1 MIYKIID
8 FYHFLLRKFPSF
20 FALIYAIIFKFYL
33 KEISTK
39 KKYKKRVIV
48 LNKERFW
55 SDLEELDKS
64 NEIQFVYFDKKRI
77 SLLTEPFVKTVRKKM
92 ISSFWTDYKDETFFL
107 EYLNAHSKF
116 IFYFLKYLNFLVK
129 FDIIITPSL
138 WYLQDK
144 AFEKSSNLLNKKFII
159 LHKEN
164 TVDPNNFESKLKI
177 LNKKLIKFE
186 PNANILVYNN
196 NVKKII
202 GNTKKIN
209 IDKIFTLG
217 CPRTDNLVRLNDNIP
232 NKITLSS
239 FRYDIGSNLINKNA
253 LHPLET
259 NDLNLKLYFNKV
271 HLIFIDLASQF
282 NDTEFIIKIKY
293 EHIWKK
299 LIEDLKLQKEEKLNR
314 KIDNLKIISNEQT
327 MTEILLQSKLVVGI
341 NSLSLIEARIIGIP
355 CIIPNFKEISEYQN
369 RLLFKK
375 YFGNELVEATNER
388 DLSSKIKDYLYS
400 DFNEIYSEH
409 NKNFIEEYFGYTDK
423 KSTRRY
429 INFLLK
435 N

>member
-1 MIYKIID
+1 MIYEIINL
-8 FYHFLLRKFPSF
+8 YHFLLRKFPSF

-33 KEISTK
+33 KEITAK
-39 KKYKKRVIV
+39 KKFKKRVVV

-64 NEIQFVYFDKKRI
+64 NDIQFVYFDKKRI
-77 SLLTEPFVKTVRKKM
+77 SLLTEPFIKTVRNKM
-92 ISSFWTDYKDETFFL
+92 ISSFWIDYKDETFFL
-107 EYLNAHSKF
+107 DYLNAHSKF
-116 IFYFLKYLNFLVK
+116 IFYFLKYFNFFVK

-144 AFEKSSNLLNKKFII
+144 AFEKGSNLLNKKFIF

-164 TVDPNNFESKLKI
+164 SLDPNHFESKFKI

-186 PNANILVYNN
+186 PNANIIVYND

-202 GNTKKIN
+202 GKTKKIN
-209 IDKIFTLG
+209 IDKIFALG
-217 CPRTDNLVRLNDNIP
+217 CPRADKLVRFNDNIP
-232 NKITLSS
+232 NRITLSS
-239 FRYDIGSNLINKNA
+239 FRYDLGNNLINNDT

-293 EHIWKK
+293 AHIWKK
-299 LIEDLKLQKEEKLNR
+299 LIENLKLQKEERLNR
-314 KIDNLKIISNEQT
+314 KIDNLKIISNEKT
-327 MTEILLQSKLVVGI
+327 MEEILLQSKLVVGI
-341 NSLSLIEARIIGIP
+341 NSLSLIEARILGIP
-355 CIIPNFKEISEYQN
+355 CIIPNFKEISDYQN

-375 YFGNELVEATNER
+375 YFGNELIEAINEK
-388 DLSSKIKDYLYS
+388 DLSSKIKDYLYA
-400 DFNEIYSEH
+400 DFHETYTEY

-423 KSTRRY
+423 KSTKRY

-435 N
+435 S

>member
-116 IFYFLKYLNFLVK
+116 IFYFLKYLNFFIK
-129 FDIIITPSL
+129 FDTIITPSL

-186 PNANILVYNN
+186 PNANIVVYNN

-217 CPRTDNLVRLNDNIP
+217 CPRTDNLVRLND
-232 NKITLSS
+232 KYG
-239 FRYDIGSNLINKNA
+239 R
-253 LHPLET
+253 ET
-259 NDLNLKLYFNKV
+259 KG
-271 HLIFIDLASQF
+271 
-282 NDTEFIIKIKY
+282 Y
-293 EHIWKK
+293 EKSDQEYPRSKGELFFDNEMIEKQKK
-299 LIEDLKLQKEEKLNR
+299 LFFEF
-314 KIDNLKIISNEQT
+314 SNC
-327 MTEILLQSKLVVGI
+327 KLV
-341 NSLSLIEARIIGIP
+341 IEKIS
-355 CIIPNFKEISEYQN
+355 EISE
-369 RLLFKK
+369 L
-375 YFGNELVEATNER
+375 
-388 DLSSKIKDYLYS
+388 
-400 DFNEIYSEH
+400 
-409 NKNFIEEYFGYTDK
+409 KNLEPDEVIIFLDGG
-423 KSTRRY
+423 
-429 INFLLK
+429 LLK
-435 N
+435 IVDEVLHFATIPGDVGHGAILSILIDNCHSVSVDTIILRINKTL